1 MDNIHKEL
9 VYNFVESFKAK
20 FHVPISNDV
29 LVMAVMFQT
38 H

>member
-1 MDNIHKEL
+1 MANIHKEP
-9 VYNFVESFKAK
+9 VYIFIESFKTK
-20 FHVPISNDV
+20 FHVRISNDV

>member
-9 VYNFVESFKAK
+9 VYIFVESFKEK
-20 FHVPISNDV
+20 FQVPISNDA